1 MRKGKLLY
9 FSWIATC
16 LFWLYITVS
25 IINVY
30 CSLDPIQGTIAKM
43 EKSRN
48 RIPVYTFYL
57 KEYGSPFLNEGN
69 GTLSLFKRVPELNT
83 TVLFYIREADKARIL
98 KQEPVSS
105 FGLNHYKLVDCY
117 YFAVRPAWW
126 HHLLIISGSL
136 LLCCLNALTYALYK
150 TKMSWRIFVASM
162 LVFFLLMLL

>member
-16 LFWLYITVS
+16 LYWLYIMAGIITV
-25 IINVY
+25 Y
-30 CSLDPIQGTIAKM
+30 YSLEPIQGTIARV
-43 EKSRN
+43 EKSGN
-48 RIPVYTFYL
+48 RIPVYTVYL
-57 KEYGSPFLNEGN
+57 KEYRSPFLNEGN
-69 GTLSLFKRVPELNT
+69 GTLSLFKPAPEANSV
-83 TVLFYIREADKARIL
+83 VLFYIREADKSRTL
-98 KQEPVSS
+98 KQEPVFS

-117 YFAVRPAWW
+117 YFVVRPALL

-150 TKMSWRIFVASM
+150 TKMSWHIFVASM